1 MGRLGALLLTLCV
14 GCAGNETY
22 LTDDGIWGSMAA
34 RFSSAP
40 RYAPTSTTSSPAFY
54 PDMVVG
60 KSPDAPSPATVA
72 PNGKQ

>member
-22 LTDDGIWGSMAA
+22 LTDDGIWGGMAA

-60 KSPDAPSPATVA
+60 ESPDEPSPATVA
-72 PNGKQ
+72 QGGR

>member
-1 MGRLGALLLTLCV
+1 MRRLAAFVLTLCV
-14 GCAGNETY
+14 GCAGNESY
-22 LTDDGIWGSMAA
+22 LTDDGIWGGMAA

-60 KSPDAPSPATVA
+60 RSPDAPTTATAA
-72 PNGKQ
+72 PGGK

>member
-1 MGRLGALLLTLCV
+1 MGRLAAFVLTLCV

-22 LTDDGIWGSMAA
+22 LTDDGIWGSMAS

-40 RYAPTSTTSSPAFY
+40 RYAPPSTTSSPAFY

-60 KSPDAPSPATVA
+60 KSPDAPTTATA
-72 PNGKQ
+72 ALGGK

>member
-1 MGRLGALLLTLCV
+1 MARLAVLMLALCA
-14 GCAGNETY
+14 GCASSETY
-22 LTDDGIWGSMAA
+22 LTDDGIWGGMAA

-60 KSPDAPSPATVA
+60 ESPDAPSPATVA
-72 PNGKQ
+72 QGGR